1 MAKTGLY
8 LGDTPIGRIITVP
21 QSEGGTD
28 TSDAT
33 ATASDILLGKTAYGN
48 GGKITGTIETKTVDD
63 LTVDGPTVTVP
74 AGYYAAEVEMS
85 VPTVTQATP
94 TISVTSSGLINV
106 IASQN
111 AGYVSAGNKTNAK
124 QLLTQGATEYIPS
137 TSDQTIS
144 SGIYLTGKQTIK
156 GDSNLVAENIKS
168 GASIFGVMGTYEGN
182 SSGSGVDVSG
192 VTAIASDVLAPKVF
206 VDSTGAE
213 QTGTIITK
221 TADDLTASGATIT
234 VPAGYYAVDASKS
247 VATATQATP
256 SISVSSNGLITAS
269 ATQSAG
275 YVSSGTKSAT
285 KQLSTKS
292 ATTYTPSTSNQTIS
306 SGYYLT
312 GTQTIQGDSNLV
324 ASNIKSGVSIFGVS
338 GSYSGSG
345 NAYIG
350 NVVTKK
356 HLGIGDISLNSLTLS
371 MDTTNLLCVFIHFEI
386 NNIYLTD
393 LKNSDDVITSMF
405 LDIPS
410 LRGHVTTVYTSGTT
424 SFQVEST
431 NGIEAIGGVNVT
443 VNSSSI
449 TITPDAYLEF
459 PADYSVNAM
468 SYIPVYKS

>member
-8 LGDTPIGRIITVP
+8 LGDTPIGRIITVL
-21 QSEGGTD
+21 QNIGGTD

-33 ATASDILLGKTAYGN
+33 ATSNDILLGKTAYGN

-111 AGYVSAGNKTNAK
+111 AGYVSAGTKTNAK
-124 QLLTQGATEYIPS
+124 QLLTQGATEYTPS

-144 SGIYLTGKQTIK
+144 SGTYLTGKQTIK
-156 GDSNLVAENIKS
+156 GDSNLVPDNIKS
-168 GASIFGVMGTYEGN
+168 GTSIFGVTGTYEGD
-182 SSGSGVDVSG
+182 SSGNGVDVSG
-192 VTAIASDVLAPKVF
+192 VTATVSDVLAPKVF

-213 QTGTIITK
+213 QTGTIVTK

-247 VATATQATP
+247 VATAIQATP
-256 SISVSSNGLITAS
+256 SISVSSSGLITAS

-338 GSYSGSG
+338 GSYSGESTLNG
-345 NAYIG
+345 IK
-350 NVVTKK
+350 NV
-356 HLGIGDISLNSLTLS
+356 DSSISLTIPNGQLYKNIVVIVYDDPFAVTTGRDVLVSFDYNTETQNFDIDVWVNINSSYFES
-371 MDTTNLLCVFIHFEI
+371 MVGINSIISVSNYSTNALRFTIDTTNYSKLCFSNEYVFYCM
-386 NNIYLTD
+386 N
-393 LKNSDDVITSMF
+393 
-405 LDIPS
+405 
-410 LRGHVTTVYTSGTT
+410 
-424 SFQVEST
+424 
-431 NGIEAIGGVNVT
+431 
-443 VNSSSI
+443 
-449 TITPDAYLEF
+449 
-459 PADYSVNAM
+459 
-468 SYIPVYKS
+468 

>member
-8 LGDTPIGRIITVP
+8 LGDTPIGRIITVS
-21 QSEGGTD
+21 QNIGGTD

-33 ATASDILLGKTAYGN
+33 ATSNDILLGKTAYGN

-63 LTVDGPTVTVP
+63 LTVDGPMVTVP
-74 AGYYAAEVEMS
+74 AGYYADEVGKS

-94 TISVTSSGLINV
+94 TISITSGGLIHV
-106 IASQN
+106 IASQK

-124 QLLTQGATEYIPS
+124 QLLAQGAAEYTPS

-144 SGIYLTGKQTIK
+144 SGIYLTGTQTIK
-156 GDSNLVAENIKS
+156 GDSNLVPDNIKS
-168 GASIFGVMGTYEGN
+168 GTSIFGVTGTYEGG

-192 VTAIASDVLAPKVF
+192 VTATASDVLAPKVF

-213 QTGTIITK
+213 QTGAIVTK
-221 TADDLTASGATIT
+221 TADDLTASGATVT
-234 VPAGYYAVDASKS
+234 VPTGYYASDVSKS

-256 SISVSSNGLITAS
+256 SISVSSSGVITAS

-292 ATTYTPSTSNQTIS
+292 ATTYTPGTSNQTIS

-338 GSYSGSG
+338 GSYSGGETIFTG
-345 NAYIG
+345 N
-350 NVVTKK
+350 
-356 HLGIGDISLNSLTLS
+356 TLA
-371 MDTTNLLCVFIHFEI
+371 
-386 NNIYLTD
+386 
-393 LKNSDDVITSMF
+393 SD
-405 LDIPS
+405 
-410 LRGHVTTVYTSGTT
+410 
-424 SFQVEST
+424 ESST
-431 NGIEAIGGVNVT
+431 
-443 VNSSSI
+443 SSSI
-449 TITPDAYLEF
+449 NITHPGITEPHRITLCLRNNMDNIIGSVIFFWEFDLVNNSCQFFERDGTATSTSFTYNVYNGYTILNTTNYVAFSSTDTWY
-459 PADYSVNAM
+459 VVVM
-468 SYIPVYKS
+468 GQ